1 MALPLSCFEPAAVAS
16 QLRGTGFSE
25 VVHLTP
31 EQGHERYLKDRHD
44 GLTGRRGEQ
53 LMRAIV

>member
-1 MALPLSCFEPAAVAS
+1 M
-16 QLRGTGFSE
+16 GFSR
-25 VVHLTP
+25 VIHLTP
-31 EQGHERYLKDRHD
+31 EEAHERYLKNRHD